1 MGLALTLLAGCSGEP
16 SLFEPDTTTGVGG
29 PSRDAALVGQWEAV
43 LLVSIPDDWQTWT
56 TDWTFNLDGT
66 CHFTRVIRSVAEGG
80 VRVTDRDCSWRSANS
95 TVTATY
101 TDSTVSVMPYS
112 FPNLDR
118 RTLELERITYTRV
131 R

>member
-1 MGLALTLLAGCSGEP
+1 MGLALTLLAGCAGERGIFAP
-16 SLFEPDTTTGVGG
+16 ETNGGVGG
-29 PSRDAALVGQWEAV
+29 PSLDAALVGQWQTV

-56 TDWTFNLDGT
+56 TDWTFNLDGS
-66 CHFTRVIRSVAEGG
+66 CHFTRTVRSLAEGG
-80 VRVTDRDCSWRSANS
+80 LRVTDRDCRWTSANS

-101 TDSTVSVMPYS
+101 TDGSVSVMPYS